1 MTTAVILI
9 SFLCLKL
16 SNNLKVKKLIPKQYL
31 QRILTKKERKAFWNL
46 RRIVNIQDLR
56 KVKRKQKKK
65 NLNHNLK
72 FKIIYLIKQLNLWI
86 KTKLFTFQRMKYP
99 WWTVILKVLISR
111 TMNKRTKRLSTTAR
125 FILIK
130 MKWTQMTAKK
140 IELTLMNKT
149 SANISSRMVQL
160 HKNQQL
166 TPSHNLNTFA
176 TIITI
181 STTETILRTWN
192 PITKT
197 IIIHHRLQELW

>member
-72 FKIIYLIKQLNLWI
+72 FKIIYLIKQLNLRI

-99 WWTVILKVLISR
+99 
-111 TMNKRTKRLSTTAR
+111 
-125 FILIK
+125 
-130 MKWTQMTAKK
+130 
-140 IELTLMNKT
+140 
-149 SANISSRMVQL
+149 
-160 HKNQQL
+160 
-166 TPSHNLNTFA
+166 
-176 TIITI
+176 
-181 STTETILRTWN
+181 
-192 PITKT
+192 
-197 IIIHHRLQELW
+197 